1 MTRRSLSVVMLLAF
15 VAALGGAVAY
25 RSCAYDAVG
34 DGSTNESARSANV
47 SAPSLPATAPAPA
60 PAPAPSVSV
69 TAAARQRES
78 VQLTVYFPSRRYIES
93 GDETLPQLVAEPFEL
108 DVADAGASVDT
119 RVRALLAAL
128 EAGPKTAAATRAIP
142 ERLVI
147 RHVHV
152 RDGVAYVD
160 FSRAELAGG
169 SLEETLL
176 VKTIVR
182 TLTGVPQVRAVQ
194 FLVEGKVPETLM
206 GHVTTT
212 QPISVVD

>member
-60 PAPAPSVSV
+60 PAPTVSV

-78 VQLTVYFPSRRYIES
+78 VQLTVYFPSRRYVES

>member
-1 MTRRSLSVVMLLAF
+1 VMLLVF
-15 VAALGGAVAY
+15 VAASGAAVAY
-25 RSCAYDAVG
+25 RSCARDAVHF
-34 DGSTNESARSANV
+34 GSANESARSADV
-47 SAPSLPATAPAPA
+47 SAPSLPAT
-60 PAPAPSVSV
+60 APAPSVSV

-78 VQLTVYFPSRRYIES
+78 VQLTVYFPSRRYVES

-119 RVRALLAAL
+119 RVRALLTAL
-128 EAGPKTAAATRAIP
+128 ETGPKSATATRAIP

-147 RHVHV
+147 RQVHV

-160 FSRAELAGG
+160 FSRAGLAGG

-212 QPISVVD
+212 KPISVAD

>member
-1 MTRRSLSVVMLLAF
+1 MTRRSLSVVMLLVF
-15 VAALGGAVAY
+15 VAASGAAVAY
-25 RSCAYDAVG
+25 RSCARDAVHF
-34 DGSTNESARSANV
+34 GSANESARSADV
-47 SAPSLPATAPAPA
+47 SAPSLPAPAPT
-60 PAPAPSVSV
+60 VSV

-78 VQLTVYFPSRRYIES
+78 VQLTVYFPSRRYVES

-119 RVRALLAAL
+119 RVRALLTAL
-128 EAGPKTAAATRAIP
+128 ETGPKSATATRAIP

-147 RHVHV
+147 RQVHV

-160 FSRAELAGG
+160 FSRAGLAGG

-212 QPISVVD
+212 KPISFAD

>member
-47 SAPSLPATAPAPA
+47 SAPSLPATAPA

>member
-1 MTRRSLSVVMLLAF
+1 MTRRSLSVVMLLVF
-15 VAALGGAVAY
+15 VAASGAAVAY
-25 RSCAYDAVG
+25 RSCSRDTVG

-47 SAPSLPATAPAPA
+47 SAPSLSAPAPT
-60 PAPAPSVSV
+60 VSV

-78 VQLTVYFPSRRYIES
+78 VQLTVYFPSRRYVES
-93 GDETLPQLVAEPFEL
+93 GDETLPQLAAEPFEF

-128 EAGPKTAAATRAIP
+128 EAGPKSAAATRAIP

-160 FSRAELAGG
+160 FSRAGLSGG

-194 FLVEGKVPETLM
+194 FLVEGKAPETLM

>member
-25 RSCAYDAVG
+25 RSCAYDAVRG
-34 DGSTNESARSANV
+34 GSANESARSAHV
-47 SAPSLPATAPAPA
+47 SAPSL